1 MIILNFIQPITLH
14 VYEDI
19 CYLTHKNGRDSI
31 TRLQYYKKILRCQT
45 KTLGMLNIFS
55 TVRHYNYSLAF
66 TLNIRYDTAARA
78 VFGILFVVTSH
89 RRW

>member
-31 TRLQYYKKILRCQT
+31 TRLQYYKK
-45 KTLGMLNIFS
+45 N
-55 TVRHYNYSLAF
+55 LA
-66 TLNIRYDTAARA
+66 LSDEN
-78 VFGILFVVTSH
+78 FGNVEYI
-89 RRW
+89 

>member
-45 KTLGMLNIFS
+45 KTLGMLNI
-55 TVRHYNYSLAF
+55 YSLAF
-66 TLNIRYDTAARA
+66 PLNIRYDTAARA